1 MDAEAQLSRRERQIM
16 DIVYGRG
23 KATAGDVL
31 EDLPDRPTR
40 TTVRTLLRILETKG
54 LLTHV
59 TEGREY
65 VYRPTRAK
73 AKVGRSALNRVVDT
87 FFDGSVGRAMANYL
101 ANPRA
106 RVSKDDLDRLS
117 RLIAE
122 ARKRRGDA

>member
-1 MDAEAQLSRRERQIM
+1 MDAQAKLSRRERQIM
-16 DIVYGRG
+16 DIVYARG

-31 EDLPDRPTR
+31 EGLPDQPTR

-54 LLTHV
+54 FLKHV
-59 TEGREY
+59 TKAREY

-73 AKVGRSALNRVVDT
+73 AKVGRSALSRVVDT

-101 ANPRA
+101 SNPKA

-117 RLIAE
+117 QLIAE
-122 ARKRRGDA
+122 ARKRRGEE